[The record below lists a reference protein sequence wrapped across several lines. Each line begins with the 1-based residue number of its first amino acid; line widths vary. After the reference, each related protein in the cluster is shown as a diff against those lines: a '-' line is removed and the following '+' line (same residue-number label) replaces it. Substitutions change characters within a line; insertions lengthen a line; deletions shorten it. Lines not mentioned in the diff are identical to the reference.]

1 MEFKLRKINML
12 NNIFKSIIAVTTFML
27 ITNTASAQDAA
38 FSQFY
43 ANPLYLNPA
52 FAGTND
58 CPRAN
63 LNYRD
68 QWPGIGRTYITTSAS
83 WDQHI
88 QAIGGGL
95 GVLVAQDRAGS
106 GNLKTLNASL
116 LYSYR
121 LQVNNTFAIKAG
133 FEASYRRIDIDW
145 SQLTFGDMIDPQYG
159 FIFATKEDIVNY
171 DQSVGHPDFSAGL
184 LGYSKNY
191 FFGFAA
197 HHLTEPSQGFITES
211 TLPRKFTVHMGG
223 NFSLNRY
230 RNTTTTISP
239 NFLYQKQQDF
249 QQFNYGVY
257 VNRGPIVGGLWAR
270 NSLKNFDAFI
280 LMIGLIQETF
290 KFGYSYD
297 ITVSNL
303 KNSNTLGAHELSFTL
318 FMPCRSKSKSYN
330 TISCPQF

>member
-1 MEFKLRKINML
+1 ML
-12 NNIFKSIIAVTTFML
+12 NNVSKIIIVVIAFFFTT
-27 ITNTASAQDAA
+27 NVASAQDPA

-52 FAGTND
+52 FAGTNV
-58 CPRAN
+58 CPRVN

-68 QWPGIGRTYITTSAS
+68 QWPGIGRTYVTTSVS

-88 QAIGGGL
+88 QSLGGGL
-95 GVLVAQDRAGS
+95 GILVSQDRAGA
-106 GNLKTLNASL
+106 GNLNTSHASL

-121 LQVNNTFAIKAG
+121 LRLNNTFSMKAG
-133 FEASYRRIDIDW
+133 FEASYRMIQLDW
-145 SQLTFGDMIDPQYG
+145 TDLTFGDMIDPQYG
-159 FIFATKEDIVNY
+159 FIYPTGEQIDTYPSSKNF
-171 DQSVGHPDFSAGL
+171 PDFSAGL
-184 LGYSKNY
+184 LGYSENF

-197 HHLTEPSQGFITES
+197 HHLTMPNQGFISES
-211 TLPRKFTVHMGG
+211 ELPTKLTAHIGG
-223 NFSLNRY
+223 NFAINQY
-230 RNTTTTISP
+230 RNEVTTISP

-249 QQFNYGVY
+249 QQFNYGIY
-257 VNRGPIVGGLWAR
+257 VNRGPIAGGLWAR
-270 NSLKNFDAFI
+270 NSAKNFDSFI
-280 LMIGLIQETF
+280 LMVGLIQEAF

-318 FMPCRSKSKSYN
+318 FMPCRSKSKSFN

>member
-1 MEFKLRKINML
+1 MNNLYMF
-12 NNIFKSIIAVTTFML
+12 NNIFKVVISVFALIFM
-27 ITNTASAQDAA
+27 TNTASAQDPA

-68 QWPGIGRTYITTSAS
+68 QWPGIGRTYVTTSAS

-95 GVLVAQDRAGS
+95 GVMVSQDRAGD
-106 GNLKTLNASL
+106 GNLKTLHASL

-121 LQVNNTFAIKAG
+121 LQVNNTFAMKAG
-133 FEASYRRIDIDW
+133 FEASYRRIDLDW
-145 SQLTFGDMIDPQYG
+145 SNLTFGDMIDQEYG
-159 FIFATKEDIVNY
+159 FIFATKEDIANY
-171 DQSVGHPDFSAGL
+171 DQSLSYPDFSAGL
-184 LGYSKNY
+184 LGYSENY

-197 HHLTEPSQGFITES
+197 HHLTQPNQGFISES
-211 TLPRKFTVHMGG
+211 QLPTKLTVHAGG
-223 NFSLNRY
+223 NFPLSRY
-230 RNTTTTISP
+230 RNSVTTISP

-249 QQFNYGVY
+249 QQFNYGIY
-257 VNRGPIVGGLWAR
+257 VNRGPVVGGLWAR
-270 NSLKNFDAFI
+270 NSLENFDSFI
-280 LMIGLIQETF
+280 LMLGLVQESF

-318 FMPCRSKSKSYN
+318 FMPCRSKSKSFN